1 MSNTNEV
8 CREILNSRD
17 VIMQR
22 MTEVLLSDL
31 VATGVI
37 NKNDAPVLTKKVE
50 AVLHKQTQQLVDRV
64 MKLTD

>member
-22 MTEVLLSDL
+22 MTEVLLADL
-31 VATGVI
+31 VAPGAI
-37 NKNDAPVLTKKVE
+37 NKKDAVILSKKVE
-50 AVLHKQTQQLVDRV
+50 EVLHRQTQQLVDRV
-64 MKLTD
+64 MKLAD